1 MVSEYLT
8 QGRLYFRLV
17 TTMKPGNYML
27 RVNGQYIKDTYQKTV
42 VQGNN
47 TYYVFQHHQINAY
60 RGFDYVYELIPLR
73 QIAQQAMEDR
83 ALPKIIQEITG
94 DPFIKP
100 FRCEPFIRQ
109 VLPWSR
115 DITIYS

>member
-27 RVNGQYIKDTYQKTV
+27 RVNGQYIKDTYQKTI
-42 VQGNN
+42 VQGSN
-47 TYYVFQHHQINAY
+47 TYYIFHHHQINAY

-73 QIAQQAMEDR
+73 HLAQQAMEDR

-100 FRCEPFIRQ
+100 FGCDAFIRQ

-115 DITIYS
+115 DITI

>member
-17 TTMKPGNYML
+17 TVIKPGNYLL

-42 VQGNN
+42 SQGNH

-73 QIAQQAMEDR
+73 HLAQQAMEGR

-100 FRCEPFIRQ
+100 FGTDEFVRPS
-109 VLPWSR
+109 LPWSR
-115 DITIYS
+115 DITIID